1 MGNRTLIKV
10 GKLYKTAFSKVKVDF
25 RIYNPNKWHS
35 DFKKHNPYAK
45 TISPED
51 IFMVLDFEPLD
62 QKSGKT
68 LFGYHMDN
76 FWLKLEGVQFSM
88 STSEYGD
95 NQVDVEERDYDEEA
109 SEENEP

>member
-1 MGNRTLIKV
+1 MIKV
-10 GKLYKTAFSKVKVDF
+10 GKLYKTAFSAVKVNF

-62 QKSGKT
+62 QKLLSGKPPHKDEYP
-68 LFGYHMDN
+68 LVIKILYKEDIGYV
-76 FWLKLEGVQFSM
+76 LL
-88 STSEYGD
+88 
-95 NQVDVEERDYDEEA
+95 RDCEI
-109 SEENEP
+109 NEVIA

>member
-1 MGNRTLIKV
+1 MIKV
-10 GKLYKTAFSKVKVDF
+10 GKLYKTAFSEVKVDF

-62 QKSGKT
+62 IYLLGLPKKPPPKDEYPFVIKV
-68 LFGYHMDN
+68 LCKEDIGYV
-76 FWLKLEGVQFSM
+76 LL
-88 STSEYGD
+88 
-95 NQVDVEERDYDEEA
+95 RDCEIKEIC
-109 SEENEP
+109 

>member
-1 MGNRTLIKV
+1 MIRV
-10 GKLYKTAFSKVKVDF
+10 GKLYKTAFSEVKVDF

-62 QKSGKT
+62 QKLLSGKT
-68 LFGYHMDN
+68 PPHDEYPFVIKILCKENIGYV
-76 FWLKLEGVQFSM
+76 LL
-88 STSEYGD
+88 
-95 NQVDVEERDYDEEA
+95 RDCEIKEIC
-109 SEENEP
+109 

>member
-1 MGNRTLIKV
+1 MIKV
-10 GKLYKTAFSKVKVDF
+10 GKLYKTAFSEVKVDF

-62 QKSGKT
+62 IYLLGLPKKPPPQDEYPLVIKILCKENI
-68 LFGYHMDN
+68 GYV
-76 FWLKLEGVQFSM
+76 LL
-88 STSEYGD
+88 
-95 NQVDVEERDYDEEA
+95 RDCEIKEIC
-109 SEENEP
+109 

>member
-1 MGNRTLIKV
+1 MGNRTMIRV
-10 GKLYKTAFSKVKVDF
+10 GKLYKTAFSEVKVDF

-62 QKSGKT
+62 QKLLSGKPPPQYEYPFVIKI
-68 LFGYHMDN
+68 LYKEDIGYV
-76 FWLKLEGVQFSM
+76 LL
-88 STSEYGD
+88 
-95 NQVDVEERDYDEEA
+95 RDCEIKEIC
-109 SEENEP
+109 